1 MKARV
6 KQAAEMAQKEAKQAQ
21 IKAKV
26 VQRKANEQERGLR
39 LELSKFEL
47 EA

>member
-1 MKARV
+1 
-6 KQAAEMAQKEAKQAQ
+6 MAQKEAKQAQ

-39 LELSKFEL
+39 LELSKFKL